1 MEKAL
6 AVDELMEIMIMIMII
21 LMMII
26 INVPCIITTRILYS
40 TVYLVFTIIANRS
53 RILSLFTHII
63 SLMFIEDKRITKTLY
78 KVDDK
83 SELIHV
89 ENEREY

>member
-6 AVDELMEIMIMIMII
+6 AVDELMEIMII
-21 LMMII
+21 LMMIM

-40 TVYLVFTIIANRS
+40 TVYLVFTTIANNRS
-53 RILSLFTHII
+53 RILFLFTHII
-63 SLMFIEDKRITKTLY
+63 SLMFLEDKRITKTLY
-78 KVDDK
+78 KADDI